1 MTGSGG
7 KCEVRGSAAEKVERR
22 RMCRKIG
29 MGEKRGGQRRRYGER
44 KRKEREAIYRE
55 DSRT

>member
-29 MGEKRGGQRRRYGER
+29 MGG
-44 KRKEREAIYRE
+44 KERRAEEKIWGEEAERE
-55 DSRT
+55 GGNL